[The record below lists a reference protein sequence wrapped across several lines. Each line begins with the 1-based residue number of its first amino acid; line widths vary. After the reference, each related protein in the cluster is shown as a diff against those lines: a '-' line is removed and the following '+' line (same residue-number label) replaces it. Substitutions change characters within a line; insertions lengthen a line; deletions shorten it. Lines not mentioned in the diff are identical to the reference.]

1 MSQRPEIG
9 AVSSGFDNGCV
20 SLLRSSAGWIDKP
33 VSLVSMR
40 WFGNLGTRFPL
51 PPSAGEYHDKA
62 MMEAPDMHAILAPD
76 RMNARPTIARRV
88 VPPGTEGRGCH
99 RPRLLD
105 ALAHQ
110 TTHLQ
115 FSAFRRPSIAHAEE
129 RGPRSSPAPRFL
141 ELATH

>member
-1 MSQRPEIG
+1 
-9 AVSSGFDNGCV
+9 
-20 SLLRSSAGWIDKP
+20 
-33 VSLVSMR
+33 MR
-40 WFGNLGTRFPL
+40 FRFGNLGTRFPL

-62 MMEAPDMHAILAPD
+62 MMEAPDVHAILAPD
-76 RMNARPTIARRV
+76 RMNTRPAISRRV

-129 RGPRSSPAPRFL
+129 RRPRSSPAPRFL